1 MKVIVSGKEM
11 TFEDGISVKEMFEK
25 ILWEL
30 NKKNMVISST
40 IADGEE
46 IFNNHESYVEERR
59 DSIQLLEVK
68 GATKAALAMENA
80 ALIQPP
86 IRELIPRLSKVAE
99 EFRQGMTEAGWNE
112 FEVCIQTLIFI
123 EEVVVKINNLL
134 VSADKKVMIDGWK
147 KVLTEYQ
154 KLAEILKD
162 LEEALGRNQET
173 QAGEIIEKEILPVLE
188 NTLVLMGEVK

>member
-1 MKVIVSGKEM
+1 MKVIVAGKEM
-11 TFEDGISVKEMFEK
+11 AFEAEISVKEMFEK

-40 IADGEE
+40 IVDGTE
-46 IFNNHESYVEERR
+46 IFNNHEAYVEERM
-59 DSIQLLEVK
+59 DKIQVLEVK

-86 IRELIPRLSKVAE
+86 IRALIPKLSESANA
-99 EFRQGMTEAGWNE
+99 FRQGMTEAGWNE
-112 FEVCIQTLIFI
+112 FEELIQTLIFI

-154 KLAEILKD
+154 KLADILKD
-162 LEEALGRNQET
+162 LEEALGRNQEAH
-173 QAGEIIEKEILPVLE
+173 AG
-188 NTLVLMGEVK
+188 